1 VAGNDE
7 EEEGS
12 AVGRDGSK
20 SRISCEKKRTGL
32 RSVLSR
38 AGNSASTER
47 MSDEVMEGGF

>member
-1 VAGNDE
+1 VASNDE

-12 AVGRDGSK
+12 TIGRDGSK
-20 SRISCEKKRTGL
+20 NRISCEKKHTRL

-38 AGNSASTER
+38 AGNSTSTER